1 MHRLCVIFK
10 FMPKN
15 KANKNKTKHS
25 KIKALEQIPFE
36 EKISKSIGSVMSLYI
51 HTAVF
56 TLSFLLIILGFSTE
70 IVLLTLTTLV
80 SLEAIYLSIL
90 IQIAVNKNTESL
102 EEVEEDLGEIQE
114 DLDEIADDVEDIQ
127 EDIDEIE
134 EEVDDIEDSDNKRD
148 NEVNVKFK
156 NIDEQLSLILQEIKN
171 LKK

>member
-1 MHRLCVIFK
+1 
-10 FMPKN
+10 MPKN
-15 KANKNKTKHS
+15 KGNKNKA
-25 KIKALEQIPFE
+25 KAAKVKVIEHVPFE
-36 EKISKSIGSVMSLYI
+36 EKISKSIGSVTSLYI
-51 HTAVF
+51 HTAIF
-56 TLSFLLIILGFSTE
+56 ILSFLLIILGVSTE

-102 EEVEEDLGEIQE
+102 EEVEEDLDEIQE

-127 EDIDEIE
+127 EDIDGIE
-134 EEVDDIEDSDNKRD
+134 EEVDDIEEGDNKRD

>member
-1 MHRLCVIFK
+1 
-10 FMPKN
+10 MPKN
-15 KANKNKTKHS
+15 KVNKNKIKPI
-25 KIKALEQIPFE
+25 KIKAIEHIPFE

-51 HTAVF
+51 HTAIF
-56 TLSFLLIILGFSTE
+56 ILSFLLIALGVSAE
-70 IVLLTLTTLV
+70 VVLLTLTTLV

-102 EEVEEDLGEIQE
+102 EEVEEDLDEIQE

-134 EEVDDIEDSDNKRD
+134 EEVDDIEEGDNKRD

-156 NIDEQLSLILQEIKN
+156 NIDDQLNLILQEIKN